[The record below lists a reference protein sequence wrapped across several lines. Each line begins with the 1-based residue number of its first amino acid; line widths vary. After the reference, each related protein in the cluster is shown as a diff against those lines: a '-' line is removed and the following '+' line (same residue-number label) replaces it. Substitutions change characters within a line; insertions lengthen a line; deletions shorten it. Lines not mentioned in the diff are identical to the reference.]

1 MMMEQHTQEDGS
13 GWQIHILDALGRFGF
28 HDVQWNN
35 WRDDWTLTNRLCC
48 LYAQPMSRVAAWHAH
63 RRRGEGE
70 TGNKGITFSH
80 ISAGAKKQAVD
91 GQTRDKD

>member
-48 LYAQPMSRVAAWHAH
+48 LYAQPSESGGVACSSSK
-63 RRRGEGE
+63 RG
-70 TGNKGITFSH
+70 
-80 ISAGAKKQAVD
+80 
-91 GQTRDKD
+91 R